1 VLCFSGHVAVS
12 PLPPPSERR
21 LSQHGQKGVST
32 GRGAGGGREDR
43 DSMVPGGAG
52 QRGRGYVQR
61 EVRLDSTHRLSIK
74 QPVGFLFVHFCKDHH
89 HIK

>member
-1 VLCFSGHVAVS
+1 
-12 PLPPPSERR
+12 
-21 LSQHGQKGVST
+21 
-32 GRGAGGGREDR
+32 
-43 DSMVPGGAG
+43 MVPGGAG